1 MAYVTI
7 SVIAPT
13 YRRAQLHFGN
23 YLESALKR
31 RSLYAS
37 YARTLLVWT
46 YMLAIASTYT
56 HVRFSVGIMQKFG
69 K

>member
-7 SVIAPT
+7 SVIAAT
-13 YRRAQLHFGN
+13 SCRAQLHFGN

-31 RSLYAS
+31 RRSLYVP
-37 YARTLLVWT
+37 YARTLVWT
-46 YMLAIASTYT
+46 YTAAIASTYT
-56 HVRFSVGIMQKFG
+56 HARFSVGIMQKFG